1 MKHQQS
7 STFLDLTDY
16 QLHLRRLTP
25 LHIQHAPV
33 LMLHG
38 AIENGRIFYSH
49 QGKGLGCFL
58 ADQGFSVYCADF
70 AGRGKSHP
78 AASADFDHSQ
88 HQLIC
93 RDIPALIEH
102 LFAQYQQKIHLVCH
116 SWGGVVLAASLARF
130 PQLCAK
136 VASVSYFGTKRRI
149 SVQSLAKTIQVDWV
163 WNRIGPW
170 LCRRYGYLPAKKL
183 RLGADNEPS
192 QFLLDTIQWIG
203 SEAFTDPTDQFD
215 YAAAAK
221 HCPWPAS
228 WFFAAINDK
237 VLGHPTDVQLFMAET
252 QLLQARFSLLG
263 AQVESVQGDSS
274 KANALQ
280 NNDVHGYD
288 HISMLTH
295 PMAQQGHFLMLAE
308 WMKDQSI

>member
-7 STFLDLTDY
+7 STFLDLSHY

-70 AGRGKSHP
+70 AGRGKSQP
-78 AASADFDHSQ
+78 RASKDFDHSQ

-93 RDIPALIEH
+93 QDIPALIEH
-102 LFAQYQQKIHLVCH
+102 LYQQYQQKIHLVCH

-130 PQLCAK
+130 PELCSK
-136 VASVSYFGTKRRI
+136 VASASYFGTKRRI
-149 SVQSLAKTIQVDWV
+149 SIESFSKTIQVNWI
-163 WNRIGPW
+163 WNQIAPW
-170 LCRRYGYLPAKKL
+170 LCQRYGYLPAKKL
-183 RLGADNEPS
+183 RFGADNEPR
-192 QFLLDTIQWIG
+192 QFLKDTVHWIN
-203 SEAFTDPTDQFD
+203 SESFVDPTDQFD
-215 YAAAAK
+215 YAAASTR
-221 HCPWPAS
+221 CDWPAS

-237 VLGHPTDVQLFMAET
+237 VLGHPTDVRLFMAET
-252 QLLQARFSLLG
+252 QLQHAKYTLLG
-263 AQVESVQGDSS
+263 SEAQDDQ
-274 KANALQ
+274 
-280 NNDVHGYD
+280 HGYD

-295 PMAQQGHFLMLAE
+295 PKARDGHFQSLAQWLVAQQ
-308 WMKDQSI
+308 

>member
-7 STFLDLTDY
+7 STYLDLNQY

-70 AGRGKSHP
+70 AGRGKSQP
-78 AASADFDHSQ
+78 SASKAFDHSQ

-93 RDIPALIEH
+93 HDIPALIGH
-102 LFAQYQQKIHLVCH
+102 LFQQYQQKIHVVCH

-130 PQLCAK
+130 PELCSK

-149 SVQSLAKTIQVDWV
+149 SIQSIAKTVQVDWF
-163 WNRIGPW
+163 WNRLGPW
-170 LCRRYGYLPAKKL
+170 LCQRYGYLPAKKL
-183 RLGADNEPS
+183 QFGADNEPS
-192 QFLLDTIQWIG
+192 QFLNDTVHWIK
-203 SEAFTDPTDQFD
+203 SEQFVDPTDQFD
-215 YAAAAK
+215 YAMAAGQ
-221 HCPWPAS
+221 CPWPAS
-228 WFFAAINDK
+228 WFFAAIRDR

-252 QLLQARFSLLG
+252 QLQHARFTLLG
-263 AQVESVQGDSS
+263 AEDQD
-274 KANALQ
+274 KFA
-280 NNDVHGYD
+280 YD

-295 PMAQQGHFLMLAE
+295 PKARDGHFRDLASWLVAQQ
-308 WMKDQSI
+308 

>member
-7 STFLDLTDY
+7 SIFLDLTDY

-25 LHIQHAPV
+25 LHISQAPV

-49 QGKGLGCFL
+49 HGKGLGCFL

-70 AGRGKSHP
+70 AGRGKSQPP
-78 AASADFDHSQ
+78 ASKDFDHSQ

-102 LFAQYQQKIHLVCH
+102 LYQQYQQKIHLVCH

-130 PQLCAK
+130 PKLCAK

-149 SVQSLAKTIQVDWV
+149 STSNMAKTILVNWL
-163 WNRIGPW
+163 WNRVGPW
-170 LCRRYGYLPAKKL
+170 LCQRYGYLPAKKF
-183 RLGADNEPS
+183 RFGADNEPT
-192 QFLLDTIQWIG
+192 QFLLDTIHWINT
-203 SEAFTDPTDQFD
+203 EDFIDPTDQFD
-215 YAAAAK
+215 YAMASK
-221 HCPWPAS
+221 TCPWPAS
-228 WFFAAINDK
+228 WFFAAVNDK

-252 QLLQARFSLLG
+252 QLQQAKFSVLG
-263 AQVESVQGDSS
+263 AEADDLHS
-274 KANALQ
+274 
-280 NNDVHGYD
+280 YD

-295 PMAQQGHFLMLAE
+295 PKALQGHFRALAD
-308 WMKDQSI
+308 WLASQH

>member
-7 STFLDLTDY
+7 STFLDLTHY

-70 AGRGKSHP
+70 AGRGKSQP
-78 AASADFDHSQ
+78 TASKDFDHSQ

-93 RDIPALIEH
+93 HDIPALIEH
-102 LFAQYQQKIHLVCH
+102 LYQQYQQKIHLVCH

-149 SVQSLAKTIQVDWV
+149 SVQSVAKTIQVNWV
-163 WNRIGPW
+163 WNRVGPW
-170 LCRRYGYLPAKKL
+170 LCQRYGYLPAKKF
-183 RLGADNEPS
+183 RFGADNEPT
-192 QFLLDTIQWIG
+192 QFLLDTIHWINA
-203 SEAFTDPTDQFD
+203 EAFVDPTDQFD
-215 YAAAAK
+215 YATAARD
-221 HCPWPAS
+221 CPWPAS
-228 WFFAAINDK
+228 WFFAAVNDK
-237 VLGHPTDVQLFMAET
+237 VLGNPTDVQLFMAET
-252 QLLQARFSLLG
+252 QLQNARYSLLG
-263 AQVESVQGDSS
+263 AED
-274 KANALQ
+274 
-280 NNDVHGYD
+280 NDAQGYD

-295 PMAQQGHFLMLAE
+295 PKAQHGHFRALAD
-308 WMKDQSI
+308 WLILQG

>member
-25 LHIQHAPV
+25 LHIQHPPV

-38 AIENGRIFYSH
+38 AIENGRIFYSQ

-70 AGRGKSHP
+70 AGRGKSQP
-78 AASADFDHSQ
+78 SASKDFDHSQ

-93 RDIPALIEH
+93 RDIPALLEY
-102 LFAQYQQKIHLVCH
+102 LYQQYQQKIHVVCH
-116 SWGGVVLAASLARF
+116 SWGGVVFAASLARF
-130 PQLCAK
+130 PKLCEI
-136 VASVSYFGTKRRI
+136 VASASYFGTKRRI
-149 SVQSLAKTIQVDWV
+149 SVQSFAKTLQVNLI
-163 WNRIGPW
+163 WNRLGPW

-183 RLGADNEPS
+183 RLGADNEPT
-192 QFLLDTIQWIG
+192 QFLLDTIEWIHAT
-203 SEAFTDPTDQFD
+203 AFVDPTDQFD
-215 YAAAAK
+215 YAVAAK

-252 QLLQARFSLLG
+252 QLHQAKLTVLG
-263 AQVESVQGDSS
+263 SEPEQHS
-274 KANALQ
+274 
-280 NNDVHGYD
+280 YD

-295 PMAQQGHFLMLAE
+295 PKAQREHFLALAQ
-308 WMKDQSI
+308 WMKSLPSATDETCT

>member
-7 STFLDLTDY
+7 STFLDLTQY

-25 LHIQHAPV
+25 LHVQHAPV

-49 QGKGLGCFL
+49 QGKGLGCYL

-70 AGRGKSHP
+70 AGRGKSQP
-78 AASADFDHSQ
+78 RVSKTFDHSQ

-93 RDIPALIEH
+93 QDIPALIQH
-102 LFAQYQQKIHLVCH
+102 LYQQYQQKIHLVCH

-130 PQLCAK
+130 PDLCSL

-149 SVQSLAKTIQVDWV
+149 SIQSLSKTIQVNLL
-163 WNRIGPW
+163 WNRLGPW
-170 LCRRYGYLPAKKL
+170 LCQRYGYLPAKQL
-183 RLGADNEPS
+183 RFGADNEPS
-192 QFLLDTIQWIG
+192 QFLQDTVYWINAK
-203 SEAFTDPTDQFD
+203 SFIDPTDEFD
-215 YAAAAK
+215 YAAASK

-228 WFFAAINDK
+228 WFFAAKNDK

-252 QLLQARFSLLG
+252 QLQHAKFTLLG
-263 AQVESVQGDSS
+263 SEQQDRHA
-274 KANALQ
+274 
-280 NNDVHGYD
+280 YD

-295 PMAQQGHFLMLAE
+295 PSARDGHFQSLAD
-308 WMKDQSI
+308 WMVQQQ